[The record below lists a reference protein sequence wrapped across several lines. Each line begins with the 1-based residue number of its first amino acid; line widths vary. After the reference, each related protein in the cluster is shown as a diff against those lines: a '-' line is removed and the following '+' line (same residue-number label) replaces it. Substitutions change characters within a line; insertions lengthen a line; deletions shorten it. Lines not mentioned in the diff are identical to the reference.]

1 MIDMHSLIID
11 NRIYQ
16 TEIIKRA
23 ISDYDD
29 IAKITLS
36 TGADTTKSMLQFE
49 QLITDFELIKNEFCN
64 YLIQLHAVTGEGS
77 EQLY

>member
-1 MIDMHSLIID
+1 MHSLIID

-49 QLITDFELIKNEFCN
+49 QLVTDFELIKNEFCN

>member
-1 MIDMHSLIID
+1 MHSLIID